1 MMLGRK
7 GLLFTLMNRLGG
19 TNRMVLWLVDFPV
32 ETQQAFKR
40 AILGKPGSIGKQST
54 ALSRTLRSQGL
65 AVLQLSA
72 IASHQAN
79 C

>member
-1 MMLGRK
+1 MMLGIK

-19 TNRMVLWLVDFPV
+19 TNRMGLWLVDFPV
-32 ETQQAFKR
+32 ETQQAFR
-40 AILGKPGSIGKQST
+40 KPGSIGKQST